1 MAELNLSGVEV
12 LQSEIEKS
20 KDKLRNYN
28 ENIKKL
34 TGRDPNRPGVKR
46 LLSGEGVE
54 REEDGYSGRI
64 ARGRGRL
71 FGLARRGIMDDS
83 GPPTKRRVI
92 GGGAFTRLGP
102 APVPARRRA
111 REDSPY
117 EEEPPTK
124 LSVQSS
130 VVSTSRETKS
140 RKEIMQEQTKDK
152 DGMQRNRRMFG
163 LLLGTLNKFK
173 TESKTLETKEVQRK
187 KIEEKLEEIAEK
199 EKKKFKLETK
209 LLMEEMHIE
218 QSKISRLEQK
228 MEMVQEHADRAK
240 EMEKLKN
247 FIATKAKPRIFW
259 KPVHNSSMIENK
271 LKESKKVVDEMLQE
285 GKDRL
290 EKEIKELMER
300 EYKREERIKMRLR
313 EDGLFGDED
322 EAVRDDQGNK
332 ESNEV
337 VVVGGANREAV
348 TVGGVNRDI
357 KQELESSFNKADA
370 EGSESPPSRD
380 QLKSKSRRTV
390 VLESEKEEKSEADSD
405 IDDTEGG
412 RETNRKDLDTGK
424 KQSKEKEDESSSEE
438 EDNAKV
444 ERRESEG
451 REAKRSV
458 ELQISDRSRESQR
471 LKKTDHPDVERERG
485 EKQDTSRSE
494 KQRLKE
500 SDDSDDDSE
509 KGKVQN
515 ARKRDRRVS
524 KESDESDD
532 ERERKKRQNVR
543 RTEKQRSKESDESDD
558 DRERGKKQDVRRER
572 KREVIAEKESDKKE
586 NESHRKELTSK
597 GGKDKSKQD
606 SRHVRKDKDRRLG
619 HTNSKHH
626 KRDSRDSHDSDSSSD
641 SDSDSKKDRKRDKEV
656 GDKRSKD
663 HSRRSRERA
672 VSGKNSKNISSTK
685 NDSDSD
691 NSKH

>member
-102 APVPARRRA
+102 APVPARQRA

-247 FIATKAKPRIFW
+247 FITTKAKPRIFW

-412 RETNRKDLDTGK
+412 RETNRKDLDTVNRK

-438 EDNAKV
+438 EDNAIV

-471 LKKTDHPDVERERG
+471 LKKTDNLDVERERG

-500 SDDSDDDSE
+500 SDEFDDDRE
-509 KGKVQN
+509 KGKVQS

-532 ERERKKRQNVR
+532 ERERKKRQDVR
-543 RTEKQRSKESDESDD
+543 RTEKQRSKESDQSDD
-558 DRERGKKQDVRRER
+558 DRERGKKQDGRRER
-572 KREVIAEKESDKKE
+572 KRVVIAEKESDKKE

-597 GGKDKSKQD
+597 GAKQD
-606 SRHVRKDKDRRLG
+606 SRHVRKDKDRLLG

-641 SDSDSKKDRKRDKEV
+641 NDSDSKKDRKRDKEV
-656 GDKRSKD
+656 RDKRSKD